1 MQMRSLIPTDRNLG
15 AGLTD
20 CLRITDQTI
29 PLQFATF
36 QLQSAAF
43 HCSSLPFHC
52 SSLPFHCSSLL
63 MTLILPS
70 G

>member
-15 AGLTD
+15 TD

-29 PLQFATF
+29 PLQFAAF
-36 QLQSAAF
+36 QLQAAA
-43 HCSSLPFHC
+43 FHC